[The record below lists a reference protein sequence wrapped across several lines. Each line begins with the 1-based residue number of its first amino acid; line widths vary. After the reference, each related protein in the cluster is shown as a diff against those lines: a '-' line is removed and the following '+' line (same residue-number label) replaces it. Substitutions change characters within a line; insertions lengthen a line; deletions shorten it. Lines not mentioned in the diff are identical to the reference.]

1 MAIFSYSIGQ
11 QVSRGRGKGA
21 VASAAYV
28 SRECYYDER
37 QRQSFDYREHA
48 HDRGS
53 EIAEASAYIGRSGR
67 HGAEREAALFTGLY
81 APKEAPE
88 WCRGREHIE
97 EFWNRLEQFEKH
109 PRAQLAERIIIALP
123 HELTLEQNTWLI
135 QDHIR
140 EFTRQGRVVQVAIH
154 APEHGDERNVH
165 AHLLISTRGVNE
177 LGFNEYKT
185 REQQER
191 YLHRREYVSRLRER
205 WEHVANRHL
214 ERHGHE
220 NRIDHRTLK
229 EQGIDREPALHV
241 GPKANAKERDG
252 IRTEIGNIN
261 RAIAERNAARERA
274 HREIAEIER
283 ELGQIRKRERE
294 DAREAVQEPEA
305 EREPSAP
312 EPATPAPNVPQR
324 GRGRAFFGRAG
335 RMMRNGFE
343 ATLDWIAPRVEEPEQ
358 QRAESPVRSRD
369 SPREGA
375 DRQHRHDRALDHTAQ
390 AQQLL
395 ERYQRT
401 WRIAPGHERHS
412 KLFERYQAEREQ
424 VLEERKAEIAEVNT
438 RLAEYGRE
446 LKDFYDLRFT
456 QEKNS
461 GLPGVLRHE
470 AIELLAAQ
478 RRGDRKRQLA
488 LAAELRH
495 AAREKH
501 PLLTWQQWLEREAER
516 GDKEAERALGN
527 RTRRLEREQ
536 SRDRGR
542 DRGDDLD
549 LER

>member
-1 MAIFSYSIGQ
+1 VAIFSYSIGQ
-11 QVSRGRGKGA
+11 QVSRGSSKGA
-21 VASAAYV
+21 VASAAYL

-37 QRQSFDYREHA
+37 QRQSFDYREREP
-48 HDRGS
+48 DRGS

-67 HGAEREAALFTGLY
+67 HGAEREAAVFVGLY

-97 EFWNRLEQFEKH
+97 EFWNRLEAFEKH
-109 PRAQLAERIIIALP
+109 PRAQIAERIIIALP

-177 LGFNEYKT
+177 RGFNEFKT

-191 YLHRREYVSRLRER
+191 YLHRREYVQGLRER
-205 WEHVANRHL
+205 WEKIANRHL
-214 ERHGHE
+214 DRHGHE
-220 NRIDHRTLK
+220 VRIDHRTLK
-229 EQGIDREPALHV
+229 DQGLDREPSLHV
-241 GPKANAKERDG
+241 GPKAMAREREG
-252 IRTEIGNIN
+252 IRTEIGSIN

-274 HREIAEIER
+274 HREIAEIEV
-283 ELGQIRKRERE
+283 ELGQIRKRERGP
-294 DAREAVQEPEA
+294 AREAVQEQEA
-305 EREPSAP
+305 EREPA
-312 EPATPAPNVPQR
+312 AAPAPANTPSDAPQR
-324 GRGRAFFGRAG
+324 GRARAFFGRAG
-335 RMMRNGFE
+335 RLVRDGFE
-343 ATLDWIAPRVEEPEQ
+343 ATLDWIAPRVDEPEP
-358 QRAESPVRSRD
+358 QRAEP
-369 SPREGA
+369 PAQNREA
-375 DRQHRHDRALDHTAQ
+375 DRHHHRDPAADRAAQ

-395 ERYQRT
+395 ELYQRT
-401 WRIAPGHERHS
+401 WRTSPGRERHS

-424 VLEERKAEIAEVNT
+424 VLEERKAAIAEINA
-438 RLAEYGRE
+438 RLAAYDRE
-446 LKDFYDLRFT
+446 LKDFYNLRFI

-470 AIELLAAQ
+470 AMELLIAQ

-527 RTRRLEREQ
+527 RPRRPEREP
-536 SRDRGR
+536 SRERGR

-549 LER
+549 FER